1 MVMETEL
8 LSTFLM
14 AFGGQVIT
22 VTTTLIVKG
31 SYQDRLETMPVMYE
45 GILLDHD
52 SEFLYLGENI
62 NQIDQAINKNQ
73 VIQIALKAETNE
85 LDEILESMPDPKK
98 EEIN

>member
-1 MVMETEL
+1 METEL

-22 VTTTLIVKG
+22 VTTTLIVNGNYNDK
-31 SYQDRLETMPVMYE
+31 LETMPVMYE

-52 SEFLYLGENI
+52 TEYVYLGENI
-62 NQIDQAINKNQ
+62 NQIDQAISKRAI
-73 VIQIALKAETNE
+73 IQISLKAEINE